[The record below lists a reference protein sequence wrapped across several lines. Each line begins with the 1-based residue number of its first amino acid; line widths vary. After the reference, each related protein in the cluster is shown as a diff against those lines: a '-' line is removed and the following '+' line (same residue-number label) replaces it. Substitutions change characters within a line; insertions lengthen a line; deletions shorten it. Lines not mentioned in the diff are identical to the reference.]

1 MTREI
6 GPITALLA
14 SAVLCACTP
23 QVTTV
28 ATDTPS
34 RTTKG
39 LPKTSAD
46 LAGLELITW
55 HVDDTFAIDDALVRF
70 AKEDDQATAF
80 ESLARNAVKIVRLR
94 EDQLPEVIDAVGGV
108 NASMSTWCGQV
119 TDWKPIRDIRF
130 KRNLVEID
138 GATTLLDGGSL
149 ALAARAWVEP
159 TLDGARMHLE
169 FVPRFQADRGR
180 YASLIKRVPPKLLVF
195 EELSE
200 HTDLL
205 PGEVLLV
212 TCESLPVPPEPEPE
226 PVEPAVGDD
235 PDPDDD
241 PRLDSPIPGPRTIAG
256 SLALGHALFTIG
268 GEAPERIILI
278 LTPRIPPSSIPGEN
292 TRRAGTAAENRS

>member
-1 MTREI
+1 MTRGI
-6 GPITALLA
+6 GPITVLLA
-14 SAVLCACTP
+14 CLVLCACTR

-28 ATDTPS
+28 VSDIPS
-34 RTTKG
+34 RATKG
-39 LPKTSAD
+39 LPKTSTN
-46 LAGLELITW
+46 LAGLELVTW
-55 HVDDTFAIDDALVRF
+55 HVDETIGIDDTLVRF
-70 AKEDDQATAF
+70 ANGDDQATAF
-80 ESLARNAVKIVRLR
+80 KSLDRNAVKIVRLR
-94 EDQLPEVIDAVGGV
+94 EDQLPELIDALGGV

-130 KRNLVEID
+130 KRNLVKID
-138 GATTLLDGGSL
+138 GTTTLLDGGRL

-195 EELSE
+195 EQLSE
-200 HTDLL
+200 HADLL

-212 TCESLPVPPEPEPE
+212 TCDSLPVKPEPD

-241 PRLDSPIPGPRTIAG
+241 PALDTPVPGTRTIVG

-278 LTPRIPPSSIPGEN
+278 LTPRIPPGSIPGE
-292 TRRAGTAAENRS
+292 TSRRAGTDTENRS